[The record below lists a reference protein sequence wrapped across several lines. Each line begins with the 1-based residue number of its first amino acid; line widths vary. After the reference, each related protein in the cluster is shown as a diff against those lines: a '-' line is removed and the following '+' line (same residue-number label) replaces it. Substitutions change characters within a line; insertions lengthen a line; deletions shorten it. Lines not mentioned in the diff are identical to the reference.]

1 VGKFL
6 WNKKNGILLCL
17 IGMFF
22 IAGCGG
28 IGTGSPPQ
36 TTTGYNFKDSQGTLI
51 YMEAKP
57 QRIVTLSMSTDEI
70 MLGLVETGKMAA
82 INKLLDDPVSS
93 NIAVLAAKIPAKIG
107 NPSIEEIVALSPDLI
122 VVPDWGNIENAAALR
137 ELGFK
142 VAVCKGPKNI
152 DEIKETI
159 VLLAAAA
166 GEPQRGKLLV
176 EKMDR
181 KLEEIRKKVEQIM
194 PAERKNIVLLSLM
207 RSYGGRGCTFDDAC
221 RLAGVTNAVSAAGIQ
236 NGQAMTKEQLVSM
249 NPDILFLPTYRDH
262 GKYDINSFR
271 REYLDDPSLQS
282 MKAIQQKQLAE
293 PREGYIYNCSQDI
306 VFGVQEIAYMAYGDR
321 FSQPGDCHLSALA
334 AD

>member
-1 VGKFL
+1 MGKFL

-22 IAGCGG
+22 IAGCGE

-93 NIAVLAAKIPAKIG
+93 NIAVLAGEIPTKIG

-142 VAVCKGPKNI
+142 VAVCKGPKSI

-159 VLLAAAA
+159 VLLAAAV
-166 GEPQRGKLLV
+166 GEPQRGQVLL
-176 EKMDR
+176 EKMDA
-181 KLEEIRKKVEQIM
+181 KLEGIRKKVEQIV
-194 PAERKNIVLLSLM
+194 PAERKSIVLLSLM
-207 RSYGGRGCTFDDAC
+207 SSYGGRGCTFDDAC

-236 NGQAMTKEQLVSM
+236 NGQVMTKEQLVSM
-249 NPDILFLPTYRDH
+249 NPDILFLPTYSDH

-271 REYLDDPSLQS
+271 REYLEDSSLQS
-282 MKAIQQKQLAE
+282 MKAVQKKQLAE

-321 FSQPGDCHLSALA
+321 FSQPGDCHLSALT
-334 AD
+334 DD

>member
-1 VGKFL
+1 MEKFL
-6 WNKKNGILLCL
+6 WHKKTGLLLCL

-22 IAGCGG
+22 IAGCGE
-28 IGTGSPPQ
+28 TGPTSLSQ
-36 TTTGYNFKDSQGTLI
+36 TKTSYNFTDSQGTLI
-51 YMEAKP
+51 HMEAKP

-70 MLGLVETGKMAA
+70 ILGLVETKKMAA

-93 NIAVLAAKIPAKIG
+93 NIAVLAGEIPTKIG
-107 NPSIEEIVALSPDLI
+107 NPSIEELVALSPDLI

-159 VLLAAAA
+159 VLLATAA
-166 GEPQRGKLLV
+166 GEPQRGQMLV

-181 KLEEIRKKVEQIM
+181 KLEEIRKNVEQII
-194 PAERKNIVLLSLM
+194 PAERKSIVLLSLM

-221 RLAGVTNAVSAAGIQ
+221 WLAGVTNAVSAAGIQ
-236 NGQAMTKEQLVSM
+236 NGQAMTKEQLVSL
-249 NPDILFLPTYRDH
+249 NPDILFLPTYSDH
-262 GKYDINSFR
+262 GKYDINSFH
-271 REYLDDPSLQS
+271 REYLEDPSLQS

-306 VFGVQEIAYMAYGDR
+306 VFGVQEMAYMAYGDR

-334 AD
+334 GD

>member
-1 VGKFL
+1 MGKFL

-181 KLEEIRKKVEQIM
+181 KLEKIRKKVEQIM

-262 GKYDINSFR
+262 GKYDINSLR

-321 FSQPGDCHLSALA
+321 FSQPGDCHLSALT
-334 AD
+334 DD